1 MKKRIIPIIIL
12 IVSIASYSAVDLF
25 FTAED
30 NAPVYQ
36 EITVA
41 DSVFVDKFYYEQL
54 SEEEQLV
61 YKELYQGINAHAED
75 ITVHCLDGEQAGEIM
90 HSIIFDF
97 PDIFWT
103 DGASNTLTY
112 EGSHVVVQPTYTYT
126 YEERESM
133 QAEIDTEVNV
143 ILSQISMESNEYDK
157 IKYIY
162 ETLVKDVDYVENAP
176 DNQNIYSTFVRK
188 ETVCA
193 GYAKANKYLLD
204 RLGVY
209 CIYVLGN
216 AAEESHAWNIVQCNG
231 VMCCVDVTWADPLFS
246 EEVQDMPEVT
256 DEILYDY
263 LCCSDTTLGTTHQA
277 DAQYNYPACTS
288 NDWEYYYLNQMYYDS
303 VDRKTLLNTM
313 YASINAKEDN
323 TTFKFSDETVYT
335 QARDLLVNQLL
346 EKAGQHLCDRYR
358 LREVEF
364 LYSEYPELNRF
375 VVYWKYE

>member
-12 IVSIASYSAVDLF
+12 LASLAGYSAVNF
-25 FTAED
+25 FFPAED

-41 DSVFVDKFYYEQL
+41 DSVFEDKFYFEQL
-54 SEEEQLV
+54 SEEEQLI
-61 YKELYQGINAHAED
+61 YMELYQGVDAHAED
-75 ITVHCLDGEQAGEIM
+75 ITVHCLDGEQAGEILQ
-90 HSIIFDF
+90 SVIFDF
-97 PDIFWT
+97 PEIFWT

-112 EGSHVVVQPTYTYT
+112 EGSHVVVQPTYSYSL
-126 YEERESM
+126 EERESM
-133 QAEIDTEVNV
+133 QAEIDTEVNA
-143 ILSQISMESNEYDK
+143 ILSQIPMESGEYDK

-162 ETLVKDVDYVENAP
+162 ETLVKDVAYVENAP

-193 GYAKANKYLLD
+193 GYAKATQYLLD

-216 AAEESHAWNIVQCNG
+216 AAEESHAWNIVRCNG
-231 VMCCVDVTWADPLFS
+231 VMCYVDVTWADPLFS
-246 EEVQDMPEVT
+246 EEVQDMPEIT
-256 DEILYDY
+256 EEILYDY
-263 LCCSDTTLGTTHQA
+263 LCCSDTMLGTTHQA
-277 DAQYNYPACTS
+277 DEQYNYPECTS
-288 NDWEYYYLNQMYYDS
+288 NDWEYYHLNQMYYDS
-303 VDRKTLLNTM
+303 ADRKTLLNTM

-335 QARDLLVNQLL
+335 QARDLLVNQLM

-364 LYSEYPELNRF
+364 MYSEYEDLNRF